1 MTSLS
6 QLQQISDITFQ
17 VDSPANAANGA
28 GAIYIPDIEV
38 NRDYI
43 GTLDFYIYD
52 LNADTDLY
60 TGEPFLVTQGTTSVS
75 QEGEQFYIYVQRELN
90 LLADGDGSLSFE
102 IQFQD
107 QNNPLQPNFVISE
120 SLSLREQLELFEA
133 QKDSSGRTHQ
143 KQTHGSLP
151 GEGPGDGT
159 IPSDITGDGSVRGDV
174 EPGDGSVLPR
184 QPDATFSTN
193 PNDPAVEIKLDPG
206 VLPTDKT
213 EEEYLGIV
221 SNEPSFIAPT
231 VNITGLDPSIIQPFI
246 GPLTEEE
253 YLGTQS
259 DGPTVDPLEEARRL
273 EQEREALDALEA
285 DSSTPSI
292 DPVDDSSKLSKYVGG
307 DVHVG
312 VNIMYRGIIQ
322 GQNGLLYMVPYA
334 SDDITVT
341 NIATNR
347 NQKYDITSY
356 GNSGLAKYVGGAIA
370 PNGKIYLGPQQA
382 DAPLIIDTNSTPPTF
397 SEVQGY
403 QTFINAQSRG
413 PSYYNNRVY
422 IPSYKSGNEAW
433 LVVNTN
439 TDTAEPSILRPP
451 VPKTDPIF
459 LTRVDYATENSGT
472 ALKDYESIQGS
483 VAGNNGK
490 IYGMPYGASRI
501 NIVDTVEGTSTWGQ
515 DYLTGNAPIDD
526 DPWSRA
532 MVESKTYFSKY
543 KYGALANNGNIYAHG
558 HRARSILKINTSND
572 SATEIP
578 YPEVIIEAM
587 LDGGSKSVADTA
599 KAASYGSVLGGDG
612 RIYSTPWN
620 IPYLIWI
627 DPKDDTIGYF
637 DISNILDSSGATN
650 GWYTLATAVGNSL
663 YFSPGISHK
672 ILEINL
678 DVLIKEYP
686 NVYNPPATQDDGAN
700 KPPIPVNQ
708 DGSTPEDTDAGDGG
722 AAGDVGAEDGSTP
735 EDTDAGDGGVTGDS
749 GRTHGPKSYTLQ
761 IFNNTDSKLNVNGL
775 PLDNKE
781 PNDLF
786 EITSEVNKF
795 SFTLLSFQ
803 DLDNID
809 LTTYRVNITN
819 REMLTEQV
827 ARYTIEAEIAEGFT
841 IGSIYIT
848 GKLLDPFGTDSKEG
862 INVDDG
868 TNGNTGDSVDGGNT
882 DDKIIDSGKVV
893 DGGTVDGGTV
903 DGGTTGIGP
912 GPTGTPVNIPTPF
925 TNIIPPGGG
934 IPPPFITDT
943 PTEIPPPDIPF
954 TPFTP
959 ADCGTPP
966 VVRLGV
972 PPEED
977 PDFVPPVEVEPV
989 EPPEVFFY
997 PAPVDSFAAPFLSN
1011 IDFNTNFTKKEPTP
1025 FNFVEE
1031 VDPGV
1036 VEAPAPSPNVKIN
1049 LCEEEECSELGF

>member
-1 MTSLS
+1 MSLS
-6 QLQQISDITFQ
+6 QLQQISDIPFQ

-38 NRDYI
+38 NRNYI

-52 LNADTDLY
+52 LNADTDPY
-60 TGEPFLVTQGTTSVS
+60 TGELYLVTQGTASVS
-75 QEGEQFYIYVQRELN
+75 QEGEQFYIYVQRALN

-120 SLSLREQLELFEA
+120 SLSLSEQLELFEA

-159 IPSDITGDGSVRGDV
+159 IPSDVNGDGSVRGDV
-174 EPGDGSVLPR
+174 EPGDGSVPSIV
-184 QPDATFSTN
+184 PTATFETD
-193 PNDPAVEIKLDPG
+193 PNDPSVEIKLDPG
-206 VLPTDKT
+206 V
-213 EEEYLGIV
+213 IN
-221 SNEPSFIAPT
+221 NEPSFIAPT
-231 VNITGLDPSIIQPFI
+231 VNISGLDPSIIEQ

-253 YLGTQS
+253 YLGIQT
-259 DGPTVDPLEEARRL
+259 PTVDPLEEARRL
-273 EQEREALDALEA
+273 EQERAALEALEA
-285 DSSTPSI
+285 DSNTPSI
-292 DPVDDSSKLSKYVGG
+292 DPVDDSPKLSKYVGG
-307 DVHVG
+307 DVYVG
-312 VNIMYRGIIQ
+312 TNIMYRGIIQ
-322 GQNGLLYMVPYA
+322 GENGLLYMIPYA
-334 SDDITVT
+334 SDNVVVT
-341 NIATNR
+341 NVATNR
-347 NQKYDITSY
+347 NQKYDITPY
-356 GNSGLAKYVGGAIA
+356 GNSGIAKYIGGALA

-382 DAPLIIDTNSTPPTF
+382 DAPLIIDTTTNPPTF
-397 SEVQGY
+397 SEVSGY

-422 IPSYKSGNEAW
+422 IPSYKSGNEVW

-459 LTRVDYATENSGT
+459 LTRVDYATENSGR
-472 ALKDYESIQGS
+472 ALKDYEAVQGG

-526 DPWSRA
+526 DLWSYA
-532 MVESKTYFSKY
+532 TVESKTYFSKY
-543 KYGALANNGNIYAHG
+543 KYGALANDGNIYAHG
-558 HRARSILKINTSND
+558 HRARSILKINTSDD

-578 YPEVIIEAM
+578 YPEAIIEAM
-587 LDGGSKSVADTA
+587 LDGGSKLVADTA

-627 DPKDDTIGYF
+627 DPKDDSIGYL
-637 DISNILDSSGATN
+637 DISDILDSSGATN
-650 GWYTLATAVGNSL
+650 GWYTLATAVGNRL
-663 YFSPGISHK
+663 YFSPGISHR

-678 DVLIKEYP
+678 DTLINEYP
-686 NVYNPPATQDDGAN
+686 GIYNPPRDLPGPN
-700 KPPIPVNQ
+700 KPPVVVNP
-708 DGSTPEDTDAGDGG
+708 DGTVPSDGDLPGEEPGDG
-722 AAGDVGAEDGSTP
+722 T
-735 EDTDAGDGGVTGDS
+735 VTGDS
-749 GRTHGPKSYTLQ
+749 TGDGSVTGDEEPGDGRTHGSKSYTLQ
-761 IFNNTDSKLNVNGL
+761 IFNNTDSRLNVNGL
-775 PLDNKE
+775 PLDNNNALFSLTSKE
-781 PNDLF
+781 NA
-786 EITSEVNKF
+786 F
-795 SFTLLSFQ
+795 SFTLLSFS
-803 DLDNID
+803 DLDEIVLIPD
-809 LTTYRVNITN
+809 KVNITN
-819 REMLTEQV
+819 REMLSDKV

-841 IGSIYIT
+841 LGKIDIQ
-848 GKLLDPFGTDSKEG
+848 GKLLDPFGTGGKDG

-868 TNGNTGDSVDGGNT
+868 TDATGNGGTVDSGIDNGGTDSGIVDGGNT
-882 DDKIIDSGKVV
+882 GPTDNGTVIIDPTDPIDNYGEPSGGPTIV
-893 DGGTVDGGTV
+893 
-903 DGGTTGIGP
+903 IP
-912 GPTGTPVNIPTPF
+912 GPF
-925 TNIIPPGGG
+925 TDIITPGGG

-943 PTEIPPPDIPF
+943 PTELIPPPPDIPF
-954 TPFTP
+954 TPYIP

-966 VVRLGV
+966 IVRLGV

-1025 FNFVEE
+1025 FNFDEE
-1031 VDPGV
+1031 VEPGV
-1036 VEAPAPSPNVKIN
+1036 DEAPVTAPNVKIN